1 MDARKLIVWFIVW
14 VIAVLVTIPKS
25 EGEEMSVSKMV
36 DLPSIKGIADEEV
49 ARIEEERMMQELELE
64 NKRERDRKIIS
75 RGIDRGLFTI
85 TAYDLTITSCGK
97 KQSHPAY
104 GITASGYSLVG
115 QDRESAMTIATDPK
129 VIPLG
134 TKVYIEFLD
143 EEWQHWN
150 GIYTSRDT
158 GSAIK
163 GRRIDIF
170 YKDTGDKKTD
180 QEVFN
185 FGKRKAKI
193 TILDN
198 N

>member
-1 MDARKLIVWFIVW
+1 MDIRKLIVWFIVW

-25 EGEEMSVSKMV
+25 RNEELSISKTTN
-36 DLPSIKGIADEEV
+36 LPSIKEILDKEI
-49 ARIEEERMMQELELE
+49 ARIEEEKMIQELEE
-64 NKRERDRKIIS
+64 ERERRNVKESVS
-75 RGIDRGLFTI
+75 RGTDRGLFTI